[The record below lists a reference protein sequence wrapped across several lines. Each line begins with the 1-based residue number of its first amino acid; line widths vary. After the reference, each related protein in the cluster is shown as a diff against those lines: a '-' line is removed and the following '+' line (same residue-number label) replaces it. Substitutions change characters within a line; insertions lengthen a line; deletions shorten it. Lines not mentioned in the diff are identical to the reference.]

1 MSFIKTLGEKKKKKK
16 KKMFVSIKVT
26 CTQKFKRNKN
36 MVIF

>member
-1 MSFIKTLGEKKKKKK
+1 MSFIKTLGEKRE
-16 KKMFVSIKVT
+16 KKMFFSIKVT